1 MPSEKEMIEEVFSS
15 KFSLAPLTFRLIQF
29 NPKVDSNRHFD
40 ALVEVSWKN
49 ITAKFVVEFK
59 SLSTPMVFQN
69 TLNMLKSLSLQNDCL
84 PMLVMPYLSESQ
96 LQELEREG
104 ISGIDLCGNGVVIA
118 PRKFSVLRSG
128 KKNRFPSSAL
138 IKNVYRKNSSMAGR
152 VFLSKGNYETVQKI
166 CDEVNRR
173 NLLVNSWNKN
183 PMSLSTVSKVL
194 KTLEDDLI
202 VERKKSIQL
211 LQPDKLL
218 EKLSEN
224 YSRVN
229 TKMEIQ
235 MKILDNKE
243 SVTQMLS
250 RISRSTGLPIV
261 ATGISSVTRYAVMQR
276 GEMLSVYCPRIE
288 KILELIP
295 GRQSDRFPNLELI
308 QTDDE
313 TVYFDASEQENFR
326 WASPIQVYLELI
338 AGDKRD
344 QETAE
349 QVKSFILHNVKQEQQ
364 G

>member
-1 MPSEKEMIEEVFSS
+1 MLSEKEMVEEVFSS

-29 NPKVDSNRHFD
+29 DAKVDSNRRFD

-84 PMLVMPYLSESQ
+84 PMLVMPFLSESQ

-118 PRKFSVLRSG
+118 PQRFSVFRSG
-128 KKNRFPSSAL
+128 KENRFPSSAL
-138 IKNVYRKNSSMAGR
+138 IKNVYRKNSSMVSR
-152 VFLSKGNYETVQKI
+152 VFLVKENYEAVQKI

-183 PMSLSTVSKVL
+183 PISLSTVSKVL

-202 VERKKSIQL
+202 IQRNNSIRL
-211 LQPDKLL
+211 VQPDKLL
-218 EKLSEN
+218 EKLRVN
-224 YSRVN
+224 YSRIE
-229 TKMEIQ
+229 TKVQVQ
-235 MKILDNKE
+235 MKITDDNETITK
-243 SVTQMLS
+243 MLS
-250 RISRSTGLPIV
+250 RISRVAEIPVMATGL
-261 ATGISSVTRYAVMQR
+261 SSVNRYAVMQR
-276 GEMLSVYCPRIE
+276 GDMLSVYCPRID
-288 KILELIP
+288 KIIELIP
-295 GRQSDRFPNLELI
+295 GYQEDRFPNLELI
-308 QTDDE
+308 QTEDE
-313 TVYFDASEQENFR
+313 TVYFDAREQENFL

-349 QVKSFILHNVKQEQQ
+349 QVKSFIFHNVKQEQQ